1 MAPGSWQTEW
11 RSRREPLSGYARVI
25 RGERS
30 APNCVCVTPTLPG
43 NCALRRRMKR
53 ETTSAHFPPRGIR
66 RGSGGLHISFFC
78 YYSFV
83 SFDPCRPP
91 PPPPRFT
98 FAPLSTSCIVTSRF
112 KDRPD
117 EAPRRENDGS
127 RGVSMGCMY
136 VFVTFWCQRGDTSES
151 SISLTC
157 QRKSPL
163 TGGPRHHKS
172 SVILSMPLSLSL
184 SLLTFR

>member
-91 PPPPRFT
+91 PP
-98 FAPLSTSCIVTSRF
+98 ASLSPLFQRAASSPADLKTGQTKHHAGKTMGHGVCRWGACMCLLRS
-112 KDRPD
+112 
-117 EAPRRENDGS
+117 
-127 RGVSMGCMY
+127 GVSGETHQSQ
-136 VFVTFWCQRGDTSES
+136 VF
-151 SISLTC
+151 
-157 QRKSPL
+157 P
-163 TGGPRHHKS
+163 
-172 SVILSMPLSLSL
+172 
-184 SLLTFR
+184 